1 MKREYRMSFARLWM
15 SWERPMPT
23 ATVDTKWRQIPWNGL
38 HRGRFINMFP
48 KIDTSFGTLM
58 VWDGALANKN
68 TSHPEA
74 IGIEVWTK
82 KLNFFFQTI
91 FILINSRWSGYIRT
105 LARSLERWSPR
116 GMCWTGGTSTT
127 KWRSKKKK
135 TQTKTITDLKLILDY
150 SVPFSTFS
158 DYSLDTLHLSLM

>member
-1 MKREYRMSFARLWM
+1 
-15 SWERPMPT
+15 
-23 ATVDTKWRQIPWNGL
+23 
-38 HRGRFINMFP
+38 MFP
-48 KIDTSFGTLM
+48 KIGTSFGTLM

-82 KLNFFFQTI
+82 KLKFFSNDFHFNQFKVVWIHPNLGKVVGTVESSW
-91 FILINSRWSGYIRT
+91 NV
-105 LARSLERWSPR
+105 LAGRNLHNE
-116 GMCWTGGTSTT
+116 M
-127 KWRSKKKK
+127 KVQKKK
-135 TQTKTITDLKLILDY
+135 TQTKTITDLKLILDI